1 MHTLH
6 QGGIKYFTS
15 WEPGFQIR
23 YFLRNS
29 VKSSNAKLT
38 FLVRDGFNHVGALG
52 PGSCGGPVFVSQG
65 EENKLGLIRAEL
77 SHIWPKFDFDEFLT
91 DLDRTWHIIS

>member
-1 MHTLH
+1 MS
-6 QGGIKYFTS
+6 GPD
-15 WEPGFQIR
+15 PGMD
-23 YFLRNS
+23 
-29 VKSSNAKLT
+29 LT
-38 FLVRDGFNHVGALG
+38 MWGPWAQDLGGALG

-65 EENKLGLIRAEL
+65 EENKLGLIRAKL